1 MLSCDLALNALFY
14 FNDNISRKYRYTKSI
29 FIFAVSNNITVILLS
44 TLVGFILLTLF
55 TNLSNSTNAIRNV
68 FR

>member
-1 MLSCDLALNALFY
+1 MSFFIY

-29 FIFAVSNNITVILLS
+29 FLFAVSNNITVILLS

-55 TNLSNSTNAIRNV
+55 TNLSNSTREIRDV
-68 FR
+68 FKNEEKK